1 MVVFMISQ
9 KSDAWMFILVH
20 QVLKVIPHLVIQL
33 WRDPQHSNNDCLSAQ
48 LAASGEV
55 ITLFN

>member
-9 KSDAWMFILVH
+9 KSDAWMCILVH

-33 WRDPQHSNNDCLSAQ
+33 WRDRNTQTMIAYQ
-48 LAASGEV
+48 L
-55 ITLFN
+55 N